1 MREFEEVLRAS
12 MNQKESETISKLD
25 EIHAALTQPLK
36 VKPVNGP

>member
-1 MREFEEVLRAS
+1 MFGETIFAD
-12 MNQKESETISKLD
+12 NSETLSKLE